1 MNMRAVVG
9 QLPFSLG
16 GAIVGAAGVV
26 VGLAGL
32 LTPVAAGLVVG
43 AGLAL
48 AVAELCTLGR
58 LSPGVGLVAGGVA
71 VGVVVVVADGVVDLS
86 LPGLVGGAAIG
97 LVVSGAARYA
107 EHVIAVEGPG
117 RPGPAVLARL
127 VVPVRDLVLAL
138 GGHPLREPAPSP
150 PHRARGPRR

>member
-1 MNMRAVVG
+1 MRAVVG

-16 GAIVGAAGVV
+16 GAVLGAAAVV

-32 LTPVAAGLVVG
+32 VAPLPAGLAVG

-48 AVAELCTLGR
+48 ALAELCALGR
-58 LSPGVGLVAGGVA
+58 LPPSPGLVAGGVG

-86 LPGLVGGAAIG
+86 LPGLVCGAALG

-107 EHVIAVEGPG
+107 EHVIAVEGPA
-117 RPGPAVLARL
+117 RPLAAAVARL

-138 GGHPLREPAPSP
+138 AGEPLREPAALP
-150 PHRARGPRR
+150 PNRAPGHRR